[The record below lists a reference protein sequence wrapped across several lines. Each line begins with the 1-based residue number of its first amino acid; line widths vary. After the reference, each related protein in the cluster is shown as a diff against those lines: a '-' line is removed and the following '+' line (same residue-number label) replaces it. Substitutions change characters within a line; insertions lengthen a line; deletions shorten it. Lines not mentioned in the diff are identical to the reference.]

1 MLYRPLDSSW
11 AFGVDANYVKQRD
24 WRSAQDMMKFTD
36 YSVKTGHLTAY
47 WNPSFAQD
55 ILVKASVGQYLAG
68 IRAERWKWRSAL
80 TAVLW

>member
-1 MLYRPLDSSW
+1 MLYRPLDSNW

-47 WNPSFAQD
+47 WNPSFAQM
-55 ILVKASVGQYLAG
+55 Y
-68 IRAERWKWRSAL
+68 W
-80 TAVLW
+80 